1 MGTQVRSLINL
12 WGRSRK
18 PDAAASGSRRGH
30 LPGEVDDVGALLED
44 VTRARDAG
52 RLADALRHANRALK
66 AAPSQPEVLAA
77 RGETLFAWRRV
88 REAHR
93 DLVRAESLGLRGKRL
108 YLHLGWTSFAVA
120 QPALA
125 EAYFRKA
132 IEADD
137 ACLDAHL
144 NLACVLR
151 EQGKTDEA
159 IASFR
164 RALALDSANFDV
176 LTGLGIALLKRRP
189 DEAEIHL
196 RHAVDFAEDKQLA
209 WGHVGMALA
218 LQDRNDEAMRVFTA
232 AANADVEDRAQTER
246 FANLAIHLGDEGR
259 TDEALHWFE
268 RGLARHAGIHANLAY
283 AHALLRAGRL
293 DEGWQQYEFRW
304 MTEPGVSR
312 RSTFGVPVWSGQE
325 LRGKTILLS
334 VEQGLGDTFQ
344 FVRYAPMVKALGAT
358 VVMMPGSL
366 LRGIAERFAGV
377 DVLVDTSSPPPLD
390 YHVPLLSLPR
400 VFGTEP
406 ETIPKPVPLLP
417 GNPEHRERWAARL
430 GVKRSLRVGLV
441 WAGSPSHERDRYRS
455 LTFEMLLPLLEVPGI
470 EFIAL
475 QKGPAA
481 DAASLKTLSLGP
493 ELDDWRD
500 TAAVIEHL
508 DLLISVD
515 TAIAHLAA
523 TIGTPVWML
532 VPRPPDFR
540 WREVGEETAWYPSMR
555 LFRQEARGDWKPV
568 VERLVASL
576 TSFRSGDS
584 TRRSFA
590 GEAAP
595 STPAAPMKLARHP
608 DELPRG
614 RPGFA
619 AVAETRHG
627 LLEYLVDREPVAS
640 GLRWYG
646 GYLQPQIDLCTSLLA
661 PGEIAAEVA
670 AGCGEHALGL
680 SLALGSGGELFLFER
695 DEALA
700 AMLKNNLQANNVQ
713 NATLIRRPLA
723 GLSSGSDSSAP
734 GDTLDDLQLDRLHL
748 LKINDPSLVDPV
760 LSGAAE
766 TIWRARPRIVA
777 AIDDLPASSPLVQ
790 RLQGFG
796 YRTWRVDTELFNPA
810 NFNRRTEDIYE
821 GRVASAL
828 VAIPEEHDGAA
839 VAANWIELA

>member
-1 MGTQVRSLINL
+1 MRSLINL

-30 LPGEVDDVGALLED
+30 VPGAVDDVGALLEE

-66 AAPSQPEVLAA
+66 TVPSQPEVLAA

-137 ACLDAHL
+137 ACLDAHV

-159 IASFR
+159 IACFG

-176 LTGLGIALLKRRP
+176 VTGLGIALLKRRP

-232 AANADVEDRAQTER
+232 AANADAEDSQQTER

-293 DEGWQQYEFRW
+293 NEGWQQYEFRW

-312 RSTFGVPVWSGQE
+312 RSTFGVPVWSGQD

-377 DVLVDTSSPPPLD
+377 DVLAHQLAAAARLPRSAAELAARVRDRAGNHPQTSSVAPGQCGT
-390 YHVPLLSLPR
+390 PR
-400 VFGTEP
+400 T
-406 ETIPKPVPLLP
+406 
-417 GNPEHRERWAARL
+417 RAARL

-441 WAGSPSHERDRYRS
+441 WAGSPSHDRDRYRS
-455 LTFEMLLPLLEVPGI
+455 LTFDMLLPLLEAPGI

-475 QKGPAA
+475 QKGPTA
-481 DAASLKTLSLGP
+481 DAASRRTLSLGP
-493 ELDDWRD
+493 ELEDWMD
-500 TAAVIEHL
+500 TAAVLEHL
-508 DLLISVD
+508 DLRSAWIPQSP
-515 TAIAHLAA
+515 T
-523 TIGTPVWML
+523 
-532 VPRPPDFR
+532 
-540 WREVGEETAWYPSMR
+540 WR
-555 LFRQEARGDWKPV
+555 RQSG
-568 VERLVASL
+568 S
-576 TSFRSGDS
+576 RSGC
-584 TRRSFA
+584 RF
-590 GEAAP
+590 
-595 STPAAPMKLARHP
+595 
-608 DELPRG
+608 RG
-614 RPGFA
+614 RPTFVGA
-619 AVAETRHG
+619 RSAKTR
-627 LLEYLVDREPVAS
+627 
-640 GLRWYG
+640 
-646 GYLQPQIDLCTSLLA
+646 
-661 PGEIAAEVA
+661 PGIRPCACSA
-670 AGCGEHALGL
+670 
-680 SLALGSGGELFLFER
+680 
-695 DEALA
+695 
-700 AMLKNNLQANNVQ
+700 
-713 NATLIRRPLA
+713 RRP
-723 GLSSGSDSSAP
+723 GVTGS
-734 GDTLDDLQLDRLHL
+734 
-748 LKINDPSLVDPV
+748 PSW
-760 LSGAAE
+760 S
-766 TIWRARPRIVA
+766 
-777 AIDDLPASSPLVQ
+777 ASSP
-790 RLQGFG
+790 
-796 YRTWRVDTELFNPA
+796 A
-810 NFNRRTEDIYE
+810 
-821 GRVASAL
+821 
-828 VAIPEEHDGAA
+828 
-839 VAANWIELA
+839 